1 MAGVRGAETVGA
13 AYFAFYLLA
22 MGSGRARTPD
32 EYRGLLLAAGF
43 REARAVRPRLP
54 VQTALVVARK

>member
-1 MAGVRGAETVGA
+1 V
-13 AYFAFYLLA
+13 
-22 MGSGRARTPD
+22 RTPD